1 MNIIN
6 LIYKFILIHLILIHK
21 GTLLIKLK
29 SSLSLAAAF
38 SPIAYVSNKILHWSI
53 ANETYIWF
61 VLIAIVVDHILG
73 TILHLI
79 NRDFD
84 LKKNIT
90 GLFTKIG
97 LVVAMGFLFEGIN
110 EIVEEDSF
118 VKSYLIITLR
128 LTVFMYPAGSA
139 FSNSSILTKGKFPP
153 IGWMNKFKKFQENLD
168 LKDIK
173 IKE

>member
-1 MNIIN
+1 MNIIS
-6 LIYKFILIHLILIHK
+6 LIYKFILTHLILIHK

-38 SPIAYVSNKILHWSI
+38 SPIAYVTEKIMHWSL

-61 VLIAIVVDHILG
+61 VFVAIVVDHYLG

-79 NRDFD
+79 KRDFE
-84 LKKNIT
+84 LKKNAI
-90 GLFTKIG
+90 GLITKIS
-97 LVVAMGFLFEGIN
+97 LVVAMGFLFEGVN
-110 EIVEEDSF
+110 EIVQEDSF

-139 FSNSSILTKGKFPP
+139 FTNSSILTKGKFPP

-168 LKDIK
+168 LNDVKGK
-173 IKE
+173 